1 MTNQE
6 EFLKEVLA
14 LNNKPLKELK
24 EKYQKLFGPKKVI
37 PSNKTYL
44 VKRIIYKLQELKH
57 GGLSQTAKDKA
68 ETLIRKHDP
77 VNNTKPGK
85 TVIGSKSNR
94 DARLPIPGTIISK
107 VYKDKKLEVKVL
119 AKGFEYKG
127 KVYRSLS
134 GIAKEVTGMTWNG
147 FLFFGL
153 ME

>member
-24 EKYQKLFGPKKVI
+24 DKYQKLYGPKKAI
-37 PSNKTYL
+37 PANKTYL

-57 GGLSQTAKDKA
+57 GGLSQGAKSKA
-68 ETLIRKHDP
+68 ESLIKKHDP
-77 VNNTKPGK
+77 INNTRSAKSI
-85 TVIGSKSNR
+85 IGNKSAR
-94 DARLPIPGTIISK
+94 DARLPIPGTVIKK
-107 VYKDKKLEVKVL
+107 VYKNKPLEVKVL
-119 AKGFEYKG
+119 DKGFEYNG

-134 GIAKEVTGMTWNG
+134 GIAKEVTGMVWNG

>member
-24 EKYQKLFGPKKVI
+24 DKYQKLYGPKKAI
-37 PSNKTYL
+37 PANKTYL

-57 GGLSQTAKDKA
+57 GGLSQTAKNKA
-68 ETLIRKHDP
+68 ESLIKKHDP
-77 VNNTKPGK
+77 INNTRSAKSI
-85 TVIGSKSNR
+85 IGNKSTR
-94 DARLPIPGTIISK
+94 DARLPIPGTVIKK
-107 VYKDKKLEVKVL
+107 VYKNKPLEVKVL
-119 AKGFEYKG
+119 DKGFEYKG

-134 GIAKEVTGMTWNG
+134 GIAKEVTGMVWNG

>member
-24 EKYQKLFGPKKVI
+24 EKYEKLFGPRKSI

-44 VKRIIYKLQELKH
+44 VKRIIYKMQELKH

-68 ETLIRKHDP
+68 DTLIRKHDP
-77 VNNTKPGK
+77 INNTRSAKGI
-85 TVIGSKSNR
+85 TENKSNR
-94 DARLPIPGTIISK
+94 DARLPIPGTIIRK
-107 VYKDKKLEVKVL
+107 MYKDKKLEVKVL

-134 GIAKEVTGMTWNG
+134 GIAKEVTGMVWNG

-153 ME
+153 AE